1 MGKRKPFH
9 GLLATLGARAWQA
22 GSGAIRSF
30 RTASQSARASRGTK
44 AGGAHAACV
53 ARKDRQP
60 RGKFAITP
68 LQLLLAWGVAGC
80 NGSGIVLGLM
90 DNAAYAQWRAGCL
103 NVSGGC
109 AVSAPGAHVAPSISS
124 ISCFANQTTDVP
136 GDGWCVDAGTLRF
149 AGQQRRGEPVVRWGN
164 GEKAATF
171 ATMGAFAWR
180 HMDIDGQHYV
190 AVANH
195 RDNTWSY
202 TIDSA
207 VYRWAPSSVE
217 WQEHQRLRTTGAI
230 DLEHMVIGGQH
241 YLAVANHYD
250 GSSFAVNS
258 IVYRWSEALLA
269 WEEHQSIPTIGA
281 TDWLHIE
288 VDGSHFL
295 VVANSG
301 ADALRGGPSVDS
313 IVFQWES
320 SLLRWEVHQRI
331 ATKGARDWEHMVID
345 GQHYLAVANSY
356 DGTTRAVDSVVYRW
370 SSATLAWVEHQRIPT
385 LGARD
390 WQFVDTGIQQY
401 LAVANYFDGV
411 SYSVDSVIYVWSPVA
426 LAWQVHQSIRTDGA
440 WDWEHMLVGGLHI

>member
-22 GSGAIRSF
+22 GSGAIRPF

-90 DNAAYAQWRAGCL
+90 DNAAHAQWRAGCL

-109 AVSAPGAHVAPSISS
+109 AVSAPGAHVAPSNSS
-124 ISCFANQTTDVP
+124 ISCFANQTTHVP

-190 AVANH
+190 ALANH
-195 RDNTWSY
+195 RDNAWSY
-202 TIDSA
+202 
-207 VYRWAPSSVE
+207 
-217 WQEHQRLRTTGAI
+217 
-230 DLEHMVIGGQH
+230 VI
-241 YLAVANHYD
+241 
-250 GSSFAVNS
+250 
-258 IVYRWSEALLA
+258 
-269 WEEHQSIPTIGA
+269 
-281 TDWLHIE
+281 
-288 VDGSHFL
+288 
-295 VVANSG
+295 
-301 ADALRGGPSVDS
+301 DS
-313 IVFQWES
+313 IVC
-320 SLLRWEVHQRI
+320 LCGPHPRWNGRSTSGSEPQVRS
-331 ATKGARDWEHMVID
+331 T
-345 GQHYLAVANSY
+345 
-356 DGTTRAVDSVVYRW
+356 W
-370 SSATLAWVEHQRIPT
+370 STW
-385 LGARD
+385 
-390 WQFVDTGIQQY
+390 
-401 LAVANYFDGV
+401 
-411 SYSVDSVIYVWSPVA
+411 
-426 LAWQVHQSIRTDGA
+426 
-440 WDWEHMLVGGLHI
+440 